1 MTPEEMA
8 EIHVASFITP
18 RPWNATEIT
27 DLLAAQNTHLFDRNQ
42 GFALLRIAGPEAE
55 ILTIAVHPDMRRQH
69 IAKTLLTE
77 AHAFAKTANVEE
89 VFLEVADQNH
99 AAIALYESAGYTR
112 QGIRKDYYTGPKGE
126 HISAIVMSRAI

>member
-18 RPWNATEIT
+18 RPWSATEIT
-27 DLLAAQNTHLFDRNQ
+27 DLLAAQNTHLFSQKQ

-55 ILTIAVHPDMRRQH
+55 ILTIAVHPAMRRQN
-69 IAKTLLTE
+69 IAKTLLAE
-77 AHAFAKTANVEE
+77 AHAFAKTARVEE

-99 AAIALYESAGYTR
+99 AAIALYESAGYTH

-126 HISAIVMSRAI
+126 HISAIVMSRTI

>member
-1 MTPEEMA
+1 MTPAEMA
-8 EIHVASFITP
+8 KIHVASFITP
-18 RPWNATEIT
+18 RPWSAAEIA
-27 DLLAAQNTHLFDRNQ
+27 DLLSGQNTHLFNQDQ

-69 IAKTLLTE
+69 IAKTLLDK
-77 AHAFAKTANVEE
+77 AHTFAKTANVEE

-112 QGIRKDYYTGPKGE
+112 QGTRKDYYTGPKGE